1 MMMMMMMMMM
11 IALVIDNGTYLLI
24 QDMNCGEG
32 LLFSLD
38 INFRLCQIS
47 DILGLRNEH
56 MH

>member
-1 MMMMMMMMMM
+1 MMMMMM